1 MSLWL
6 RIRRWWFEHQHRHLS
21 RAWTLRH
28 ARTRRVETYVVCLDC
43 GKEFEYD
50 LGTMRLTGRL
60 IRRAPEAP
68 DSVAVER
75 EYQDF
80 LAREGDGDE
89 TETSN
94 AGPAVFSKA
103 SGTRRMP

>member
-6 RIRRWWFEHQHRHLS
+6 QLRRWWFERQHSHLS

-28 ARTRRVETYVVCLDC
+28 ARTHRIETYVVCLEC

-50 LGTMRLTGRL
+50 LGTMRLTGRV

-68 DSVAVER
+68 DSVAIERAWQDQAVEQ
-75 EYQDF
+75 EH
-80 LAREGDGDE
+80 E
-89 TETSN
+89 TVETGHAPSL
-94 AGPAVFSKA
+94 
-103 SGTRRMP
+103 RRMPWQLK